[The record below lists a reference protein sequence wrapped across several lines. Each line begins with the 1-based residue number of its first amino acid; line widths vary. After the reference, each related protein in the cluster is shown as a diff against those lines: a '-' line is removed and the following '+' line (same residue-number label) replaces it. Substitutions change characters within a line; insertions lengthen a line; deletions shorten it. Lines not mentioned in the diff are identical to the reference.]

1 VGSVVDAHAEMCVS
15 SLTCLRALLKVQH
28 TRLLV
33 CARSMHGPDSNS
45 CLGQRLTVHT
55 VNSCRYAAPLS
66 LCRTAL
72 ESTSRLGIHGIWRPM
87 HLLTVQ
93 CQEMLIAAVV
103 KGKRRLRLVAL
114 VKEEP
119 AG

>member
-1 VGSVVDAHAEMCVS
+1 
-15 SLTCLRALLKVQH
+15 
-28 TRLLV
+28 
-33 CARSMHGPDSNS
+33 
-45 CLGQRLTVHT
+45 
-55 VNSCRYAAPLS
+55 
-66 LCRTAL
+66 
-72 ESTSRLGIHGIWRPM
+72 M